1 LRCAACCVFA
11 SVVVL
16 SLERSR
22 PAQKVPGSF
31 DRCVPLVQTL
41 ALVPQL
47 RERYGITRIAD
58 ITHLD
63 RIRIPVMSAIVPDS
77 PDTISVYNGK
87 GTTREGAVAGA
98 VMEAVERQ
106 IAAAPR
112 VPTFLRDAGVV
123 LEAIDPSGRHEL
135 RHGMTLPVVRGVDLL
150 SGNPID
156 VPLALV
162 QCPWRGERVIFGDS
176 SNGLA
181 AGNTATEA
189 VYHAVCELLERHV
202 WAVAHALGYLRPRAI
217 VSRFTGSAVAIA
229 GFVDDPIASDI
240 ELPTVSAA
248 VNELVEQI
256 RHARLTVRLRAFD
269 LQPFPIL
276 LVATIADEA
285 GGPSAAHTGL
295 GCSWSPEHAA
305 IRALTEAAQARV
317 GDFLAAREDLCR
329 HDAASIPPYGIRRTF
344 GVPSRRWFYDAPAPA
359 RALDSF
365 VDRSTDDIA
374 RDVERLAVAL
384 REANAG
390 PVAVVDL
397 SPGGIP
403 LHVVRAVAPRL
414 ESPASGGRFGP
425 TVRGILDLVTP
436 LGS

>member
-1 LRCAACCVFA
+1 M
-11 SVVVL
+11 L

-22 PAQKVPGSF
+22 PARKVAGSF
-31 DRCVPLVQTL
+31 DRSVPIAQTL

-47 RERYGITRIAD
+47 RERYGITRVAD

-63 RIRIPVMSAIVPDS
+63 RIGIPVTSAVVPDS
-77 PDTISVYNGK
+77 SDTISVYNGK
-87 GTTREGAVAGA
+87 GTTREAAVAGA
-98 VMEAVERQ
+98 VIEAVERQ

-112 VPTFLRDAGVV
+112 VPTFVGDAGAV
-123 LEAIDPSGRHEL
+123 LEAIDPSGYHEF
-135 RHGMTLPVVRGVDLL
+135 RQGITLPVVRGVDLL
-150 SGNPID
+150 SGNPIH

-162 QCPWRGERVIFGDS
+162 QCPWQGERVIFGPS

-181 AGNTATEA
+181 AGNTLTEA
-189 VYHAVCELLERHV
+189 VYHAVCELVERHL

-217 VSRFTGSAVAIA
+217 VSRFTGSTAAIA
-229 GFVDDPIASDI
+229 GFVDDPIASEV
-240 ELPTVSAA
+240 ELPTVSSA
-248 VNELVEQI
+248 VNELVERI
-256 RHARLTVRLRAFD
+256 RHAGLTVRLRAFE
-269 LQPFPIL
+269 LRPFPVL
-276 LVATIADEA
+276 LVATIADHG
-285 GGPSAAHTGL
+285 GGPSAAHTGV

-305 IRALTEAAQARV
+305 IRALTEAAQARA

-359 RALDSF
+359 RALESF
-365 VDRSTDDIA
+365 ADRSTDDIA
-374 RDVERLAVAL
+374 CDVERLAVAL

-397 SPGGIP
+397 SPGEIP
-403 LHVVRAVAPRL
+403 VYVVRAVAPGL
-414 ESPASGGRFGP
+414 ESPASGGRHGP

-436 LGS
+436 PGA